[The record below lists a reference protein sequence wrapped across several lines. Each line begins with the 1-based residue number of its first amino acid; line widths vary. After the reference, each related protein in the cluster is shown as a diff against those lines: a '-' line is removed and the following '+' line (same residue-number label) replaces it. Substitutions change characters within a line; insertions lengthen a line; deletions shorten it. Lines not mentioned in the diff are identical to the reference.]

1 MVSCCI
7 QTVCRFLFRREQRA
21 PVINQEEPTMTNPP
35 QTEYPV
41 YANRHNNEQTGRL
54 LPPDVEKRTRFAM
67 GDDILL
73 SMKDITAHSGL
84 SDKHYY
90 SLINRGLF
98 PRPLKIGRSSR
109 WRRSDYEAWLNE
121 RAAAR

>member
-1 MVSCCI
+1 MS
-7 QTVCRFLFRREQRA
+7 R
-21 PVINQEEPTMTNPP
+21 PP
-35 QTEYPV
+35 QTTYPV
-41 YANRHNNEQTGRL
+41 YSNRHSNEQAGQSL
-54 LPPDVEKRTRFAM
+54 LPGVEKRTGYAM

-90 SLINRGLF
+90 SLITRGLF

-109 WRRSDYEAWLNE
+109 WRKSDYEAWLNKHDTN
-121 RAAAR
+121 RK

>member
-1 MVSCCI
+1 MD
-7 QTVCRFLFRREQRA
+7 
-21 PVINQEEPTMTNPP
+21 NPLK
-35 QTEYPV
+35 TEYPV
-41 YANRHNNEQTGRL
+41 YANRHINIQIG
-54 LPPDVEKRTRFAM
+54 PPFPPNIEKRTRFAM

-90 SLINRGLF
+90 SLIARGLF

-109 WRRSDYEAWLNE
+109 WRKSDYEAWLNE
-121 RAAAR
+121 RDTNRK

>member
-1 MVSCCI
+1 MS
-7 QTVCRFLFRREQRA
+7 
-21 PVINQEEPTMTNPP
+21 NPP

-41 YANRHNNEQTGRL
+41 YANWHNNEQSKRSIL
-54 LPPDVEKRTRFAM
+54 QDAEKRTGFAM

-90 SLINRGLF
+90 SLIARNLF

-109 WRRSDYEAWLNE
+109 WRKSDYEAWLNE
-121 RAAAR
+121 RDTNRK

>member
-1 MVSCCI
+1 MI
-7 QTVCRFLFRREQRA
+7 
-21 PVINQEEPTMTNPP
+21 NPP
-35 QTEYPV
+35 RTDYPV
-41 YANRHNNEQTGRL
+41 YASWHNNIETGRPPL
-54 LPPDVEKRTRFAM
+54 PDVEKRIHFAM

-90 SLINRGLF
+90 SLISRGMF

-109 WRRSDYEAWLNE
+109 WRKSDYEAWLNE
-121 RAAAR
+121 RDTNRK

>member
-1 MVSCCI
+1 
-7 QTVCRFLFRREQRA
+7 
-21 PVINQEEPTMTNPP
+21 MTNPP

-41 YANRHNNEQTGRL
+41 YANRHNNEQIGRP

-67 GDDILL
+67 GNNILL

-84 SDKHYY
+84 SDKLYF
-90 SLINRGLF
+90 SLIKRELF

-121 RAAAR
+121 RDTSRK

>member
-1 MVSCCI
+1 
-7 QTVCRFLFRREQRA
+7 
-21 PVINQEEPTMTNPP
+21 MTNPP

>member
-1 MVSCCI
+1 
-7 QTVCRFLFRREQRA
+7 
-21 PVINQEEPTMTNPP
+21 MTKPP

-41 YANRHNNEQTGRL
+41 YTGRYENIQIGTP

-84 SDKHYY
+84 SDKLYF
-90 SLINRGLF
+90 SLIKRGLF

-121 RAAAR
+121 RDTNNK

>member
-1 MVSCCI
+1 MD
-7 QTVCRFLFRREQRA
+7 
-21 PVINQEEPTMTNPP
+21 NPP

-41 YANRHNNEQTGRL
+41 YANRHINIQIGPPF
-54 LPPDVEKRTRFAM
+54 PPDIEKRTRFAM

-90 SLINRGLF
+90 SLIARGLF

-109 WRRSDYEAWLNE
+109 WRKSDYEVWLNE
-121 RAAAR
+121 RDTNRK

>member
-1 MVSCCI
+1 M
-7 QTVCRFLFRREQRA
+7 A
-21 PVINQEEPTMTNPP
+21 NPP
-35 QTEYPV
+35 HAEYPV
-41 YANRHNNEQTGRL
+41 YANRHKNVQAGNPL
-54 LPPDVEKRTRFAM
+54 LHDVEKRTRFAM

-90 SLINRGLF
+90 SLISRGLF

-109 WRRSDYEAWLNE
+109 WRKSDYEAWLNE
-121 RAAAR
+121 RDTNNK

>member
-1 MVSCCI
+1 
-7 QTVCRFLFRREQRA
+7 
-21 PVINQEEPTMTNPP
+21 MTNPP

-41 YANRHNNEQTGRL
+41 NANRHINIQTGSPFPL
-54 LPPDVEKRTRFAM
+54 DVEKRTCFAM

-90 SLINRGLF
+90 SLIARGLF

-109 WRRSDYEAWLNE
+109 WRKSDYEAWLNE
-121 RAAAR
+121 RDTNRK

>member
-1 MVSCCI
+1 
-7 QTVCRFLFRREQRA
+7 
-21 PVINQEEPTMTNPP
+21 MTNSP

-41 YANRHNNEQTGRL
+41 YANQHENIQIGTP
-54 LPPDVEKRTRFAM
+54 LPTEVEKRIHFAM

-90 SLINRGLF
+90 SLISRGMF

-109 WRRSDYEAWLNE
+109 WRKSDYEVWLNE
-121 RAAAR
+121 RDTNRK

>member
-1 MVSCCI
+1 
-7 QTVCRFLFRREQRA
+7 
-21 PVINQEEPTMTNPP
+21 MTNPP

-41 YANRHNNEQTGRL
+41 YTNQHENVQIGTP
-54 LPPDVEKRTRFAM
+54 LPPDVEKRTLFAM
-67 GDDILL
+67 GDNILL

-90 SLINRGLF
+90 SLIARNLF

-109 WRRSDYEAWLNE
+109 WRKSDYEAWLNE
-121 RAAAR
+121 RDTNRK

>member
-1 MVSCCI
+1 
-7 QTVCRFLFRREQRA
+7 
-21 PVINQEEPTMTNPP
+21 MTNLL
-35 QTEYPV
+35 QTESLV
-41 YANRHNNEQTGRL
+41 YANRHNNEQTGRPL
-54 LPPDVEKRTRFAM
+54 LPDVEKRTRFAM

-90 SLINRGLF
+90 SLISRGLF

-109 WRRSDYEAWLNE
+109 WRKSDYEDWLNE
-121 RAAAR
+121 RAATR

>member
-1 MVSCCI
+1 M
-7 QTVCRFLFRREQRA
+7 A
-21 PVINQEEPTMTNPP
+21 NPL

-41 YANRHNNEQTGRL
+41 YANRHDNEQTGRS
-54 LPPDVEKRTRFAM
+54 LPPHVEKRTRFAM

-90 SLINRGLF
+90 SLIKRGLF
-98 PRPLKIGRSSR
+98 PHPLKIGRSSH